1 MVFPYQD
8 PESTT
13 YIPVFRVFG
22 IDVYVCIYIYIVPIF
37 SAQPCEMGTTKRR
50 SPTSPREIKMEDE
63 NDSESKSNTVPKCTK
78 QNWKKHEKTTSRVQ
92 ADTS

>member
-1 MVFPYQD
+1 
-8 PESTT
+8 
-13 YIPVFRVFG
+13 
-22 IDVYVCIYIYIVPIF
+22 
-37 SAQPCEMGTTKRR
+37 MGTTKRR